1 MTPDDVMKLD
11 NALCLA
17 LPKNDAGAETVRGYL
32 YALLEAVW
40 EEEEGF
46 SGKRPFGNSGWKR
59 DVIGPLVKARYTTP
73 AKADAFVSR
82 LILHAFGYE
91 APQ

>member
-1 MTPDDVMKLD
+1 MSDDTMKLD
-11 NALCLA
+11 SALSLA

-32 YALLEAVW
+32 YALLATAW
-40 EEEEGF
+40 DEEEGF

-59 DVIGPLVKARYTTP
+59 EIVGPLVKARYTTP
-73 AKADAFVSR
+73 AKANAFVSR

-91 APQ
+91 APR